1 MTTELR
7 PSCDERAALRQDG
20 LTRPATAASLLVSF
34 APYYVLRGSLMA
46 PAGPEEG
53 PQSRFQPALEA
64 GQGLRVRPLPSGQHI
79 ADDSVV
85 HSSDLAD
92 LPQGG
97 PLGDL
102 AESDG
107 EQADGLGVRVG
118 ADSPGP
124 VRGELGGGAS
134 LGPHSAIVRKP
145 HSAYR
150 VRHPLYVSAYTPEV
164 PGPHH
169 LDASSHTR
177 NRAPRARVEAVV
189 SPRSAGKQPRQL
201 TEEEHQTLAAYSPK
215 VIPAHRWALVRDYTL
230 TAVAHAGAYSA
241 GHVRKDLH
249 KVARYIDWAH
259 NTMGRALEHEDV
271 FDHDL
276 IAYYAIHALADY
288 TQASRATTRST
299 LFWFADHLVPPT
311 SRVMTIQRM
320 GRAQVSRPY
329 SEAEITRMMRW
340 ATEQPTP
347 YKRHACWTTLV
358 FGLGA
363 GLRTRELDQ
372 LRREDVVA
380 DEHGV
385 LVHVR
390 GGSNPRI
397 VPMLADWEQHAL
409 VVAECVAPGA
419 FIFKPERDGSRVKD
433 IGFTLGHSVAKPDF
447 AVNMQRMRTTWQVR
461 LLNAGVPVQVLAAA
475 AGLTGVTG
483 IERLFE
489 FLDPVPE
496 AEAREA
502 ICAEGLARFRARVEA
517 DREGYNARQRL
528 YQRRARALARQFD
541 GAHDG
546 R

>member
-1 MTTELR
+1 MSPR
-7 PSCDERAALRQDG
+7 
-20 LTRPATAASLLVSF
+20 TAA
-34 APYYVLRGSLMA
+34 
-46 PAGPEEG
+46 
-53 PQSRFQPALEA
+53 
-64 GQGLRVRPLPSGQHI
+64 
-79 ADDSVV
+79 
-85 HSSDLAD
+85 
-92 LPQGG
+92 
-97 PLGDL
+97 
-102 AESDG
+102 
-107 EQADGLGVRVG
+107 
-118 ADSPGP
+118 
-124 VRGELGGGAS
+124 
-134 LGPHSAIVRKP
+134 K
-145 HSAYR
+145 
-150 VRHPLYVSAYTPEV
+150 
-164 PGPHH
+164 
-169 LDASSHTR
+169 
-177 NRAPRARVEAVV
+177 
-189 SPRSAGKQPRQL
+189 KPRQL
-201 TEEEHQTLAAYSPK
+201 TEEEHQALAAYTPK
-215 VIPAHRWALVRDYTL
+215 VIPAQRWAAVRDYTL
-230 TAVAHAGAYSA
+230 AAVARAGAYSSS
-241 GHVRKDLH
+241 HVRKDLH

-259 NTMGRALEHEDV
+259 HVMGRALEHEDV

-276 IAYYAIHALADY
+276 IAYYAIHALQDY
-288 TQASRATTRST
+288 TQASRATTRSS

-311 SRVMTIQRM
+311 SCIMTIQRM
-320 GRAQVSRPY
+320 GRAPASEPY
-329 SEAEITRMMRW
+329 SEAEIARMMRW

-390 GGSNPRI
+390 GGSNPRA
-397 VPMLADWEQHAL
+397 VPMLADWEQHGL

-419 FIFKPERDGSRVKD
+419 FIFKPERDGPRVKD

-489 FLDPVPE
+489 FLDPVP
-496 AEAREA
+496 AAQAREA
-502 ICAEGLARFRARVEA
+502 IRAEQRVYDRARIDA
-517 DREGYNARQRL
+517 DREAHNARQRV

-541 GAHDG
+541 GAHRG